1 MPLYNRLLTAA
12 AVRVEG
18 RTYFFDGG
26 EGVQISCKNVHL
38 GFRAISVMC
47 VSHLHADHCLGIP
60 GVLMMRAR
68 SEDPGP
74 LTILGPP
81 GIERFIQDIRR
92 DLGFYINYDIRF
104 IEWNKDIPPGD
115 VAFQDEF
122 VKIRWALMKHTV
134 TCLGY
139 TIEEHERSGRFNVAK
154 AIEMGIPRGPA
165 WGKLQKGES
174 VTLDDGT
181 VITPEDVLGEPRPG
195 RRVAYL
201 TDTLAN
207 KNMYKML
214 SGVDFAFIE
223 GMFHSSDEEMART
236 RMHMTA
242 REAGRLLKRSQV
254 KRAVLIH
261 ISPRYENS
269 RLPVLEEDAR
279 EEFPAVEMGKV
290 GAWYPIPFSDD

>member
-12 AVRVEG
+12 AVRLEG

-38 GFRAISVMC
+38 GFRAISVIS
-47 VSHLHADHCLGIP
+47 VSHLHADHCLGVP

-68 SEDPGP
+68 SEDPEP

-104 IEWNKDIPPGD
+104 NEWNKDIPPGD
-115 VAFQDEF
+115 VAYQDEF
-122 VKIRWALMKHTV
+122 VKIRWALMKHTT

-139 TIEEHERSGRFNVAK
+139 TIEEHERPGRFNVGK
-154 AIEMGIPRGPA
+154 AIELGVPRGPA

-174 VTLDDGT
+174 VTLENGVT
-181 VITPEDVLGEPRPG
+181 ITPEEVLGAPRSG

-207 KNMYKML
+207 KNMYKLL
-214 SGVDFAFIE
+214 SGADLAFIE
-223 GMFHSSDEEMART
+223 GMFHSSEAEMARS
-236 RMHMTA
+236 RMHLTA
-242 REAGRLLKRSQV
+242 REAGRLCKRSGV
-254 KRAVLIH
+254 GRAVLIH

-279 EEFPAVEMGKV
+279 EEFAAAEMGKV
-290 GAWYPIPFSDD
+290 GVWYSIPFAND